1 MKTIT
6 EQARQAVK
14 KMTPV
19 KSISYLL
26 GVIATLDCQLTASM
40 ESIDMLPGMPDDSHT
55 PTPERRCINCYNWV
69 GEYFVDVTRNRDA
82 VICSECF
89 PGVVAEWL
97 EHDDLDNQE
106 TYVFYKQN

>member
-26 GVIATLDCQLTASM
+26 GVIATLDCQLTATKDSV
-40 ESIDMLPGMPDDSHT
+40 DMLPGIPDA
-55 PTPERRCINCYNWV
+55 PTPERKCIHCYNYV
-69 GEYFVDVTRNRDA
+69 GEYFVDVTRDRNA

-89 PGVVAEWL
+89 PTVVAEWL
-97 EHDDLDNQE
+97 EHDDLDNKE